1 MILILTQKSDVHA
14 DRVEYKLRQRGAD
27 FVRFDPAHFPSAAEI
42 SIAHSPTEQPCH
54 TLRLGNERIHLDSL
68 TSAWYRRPE
77 LPVPDARVTDLAVRD
92 YVERESR
99 AYVHGLWDCL
109 DCLWLP
115 APWSVLQRAEN
126 KALQLQLAGELGFE
140 LPPTLFTNS
149 PADFLAFYHAHG
161 GNVISKLVGRAFAQT
176 VGTRFVRYTEI
187 VSPRDAGYA
196 HSVRY
201 APVIFQA
208 YVPKRVELR
217 ITVVGQRVFAAEI
230 HSQESNH
237 AQHDWRRYDLH
248 QTPYLPHH
256 LPEEVEQRCLRLVER
271 LGLCYGAIDMIVTPD
286 GRYVFLEIN
295 PTGQYLWVEEVT
307 GLPISDAVCD
317 LLMAGRPAAEPALTS
332 NLSFAGALS

>member
-1 MILILTQKSDVHA
+1 MILILTQESDGHA
-14 DRVEYKLRQRGAD
+14 DHLEAKLRQRGAD

-42 SIAHSPTEQPCH
+42 SIAHSPTGEARH
-54 TLRLGNERIHLDSL
+54 TLRLGNERIDLDSL

-77 LPVPDARVTDLAVRD
+77 LPVAHATVTDRAVRD

-99 AYVHGLWDCL
+99 AYVNGLWECL

-115 APWSVLQRAEN
+115 GRCSALERAEH
-126 KALQLQLAGELGFE
+126 KALQLKVAGELGFE

-149 PADFLAFYHAHG
+149 PDDFLDFYHRHR
-161 GNVISKLVGRAFAQT
+161 GNVISKLAGRAFGLSLGKTFA
-176 VGTRFVRYTEI
+176 RYTEV
-187 VSPRDAGYA
+187 VSPRDLGYA

-201 APVIFQA
+201 GPVIFQA

-237 AQHDWRRYDLH
+237 ARHDWRRYDLR
-248 QTPYLPHH
+248 QTPHLPHD
-256 LPEEVEQRCLRLVER
+256 LPEEVERRCLRLLER

-286 GRYVFLEIN
+286 GQYVFLEIN
-295 PTGQYLWVEEVT
+295 PNGQYLWVEEVT
-307 GLPISDAVCD
+307 GLAISDAICD
-317 LLMAGRPAAEPALTS
+317 LLMAGRPGAEPALTS